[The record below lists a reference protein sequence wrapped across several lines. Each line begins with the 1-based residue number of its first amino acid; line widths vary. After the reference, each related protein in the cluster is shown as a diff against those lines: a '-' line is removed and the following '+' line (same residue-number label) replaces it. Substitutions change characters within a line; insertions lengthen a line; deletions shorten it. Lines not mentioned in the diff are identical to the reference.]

1 MKLKSTEAVDTWNF
15 REEVKKDWVLKLEK
29 ELEVNWE
36 HATQGIC
43 LFPGDNKL
51 ACSFLQEETNKV
63 RNLNESVILIF

>member
-43 LFPGDNKL
+43 LFPGDNINLPVVFYRKRQTR
-51 ACSFLQEETNKV
+51 SETLMRV
-63 RNLNESVILIF
+63 WF